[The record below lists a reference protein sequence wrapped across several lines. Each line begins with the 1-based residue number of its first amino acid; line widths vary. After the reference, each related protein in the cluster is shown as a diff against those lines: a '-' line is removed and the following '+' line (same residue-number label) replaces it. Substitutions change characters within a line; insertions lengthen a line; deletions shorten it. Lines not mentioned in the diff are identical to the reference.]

1 LPIAAGLSQL
11 RRVNADQTDFF
22 AAGPQRV
29 TVDDVN
35 IQSQPGRAAS
45 RQKAAAPIAAAMN
58 STPKNIEGPRVEA
71 KSRGRTAC
79 AGDPNAIDGW
89 CP

>member
-1 LPIAAGLSQL
+1 LPVAAGLSQL

-45 RQKAAAPIAAAMN
+45 RQKAVAPIAAAMN
-58 STPKNIEGPRVEA
+58 STPKNIEGPPRRGEISGA
-71 KSRGRTAC
+71 DRLRGRSQR
-79 AGDPNAIDGW
+79 N
-89 CP
+89 